1 MEKQVW
7 MKLVQGAHD
16 CLQPVQMKVGMTY
29 GVHYLK
35 GLALS
40 TFVADLPAYAAEQ
53 HLTISLSA
61 QMDVKGQHLNP
72 LADLASEIQRLSSP
86 AVPLSLSILLFFP
99 LAIRIVLRAHHYH
112 RFLIQASYSRTR
124 RPHYQHQEAGLPPI
138 QISTLWTLPWPRPR
152 RASPVTWGQTS
163 EMLQGRGQ
171 VRS

>member
-1 MEKQVW
+1 
-7 MKLVQGAHD
+7 MKERKRERERERERIRARERGPRA
-16 CLQPVQMKVGMTY
+16 QPSPQPR
-29 GVHYLK
+29 
-35 GLALS
+35 S
-40 TFVADLPAYAAEQ
+40 TFVVLVYHFISKRRPTQVVALSRSTLPPHPDRPAVHPHPGA
-53 HLTISLSA
+53 
-61 QMDVKGQHLNP
+61 G
-72 LADLASEIQRLSSP
+72 LSSP

-112 RFLIQASYSRTR
+112 RFLVQASYSRTR

-152 RASPVTWGQTS
+152 RASPVTRGQSS

>member
-1 MEKQVW
+1 
-7 MKLVQGAHD
+7 MKERKRERERERERESGLGREVRGPS
-16 CLQPVQMKVGMTY
+16 PVHSPV
-29 GVHYLK
+29 LR
-35 GLALS
+35 S
-40 TFVADLPAYAAEQ
+40 W
-53 HLTISLSA
+53 SLFIILFRNA
-61 QMDVKGQHLNP
+61 GQHKSLLFRDQP
-72 LADLASEIQRLSSP
+72 PPHPDRPAVHPHPGAGLSSP

-124 RPHYQHQEAGLPPI
+124 GPHYQHQEAGLPPI

-152 RASPVTWGQTS
+152 RASPVTRGQSS